1 MSSSQSI
8 TPGRAGWP
16 VLINI
21 QLPFNVLH
29 IPEEAQ
35 AGGAALDPE
44 AIIPLGNWPDPDAA
58 PELELGVSHQPPE
71 FGQTSQKS
79 LPGKPG
85 RVIFTEH
92 RLMRPRSSRGSW
104 DREKSRKHEEGLGQ
118 KDG

>member
-21 QLPFNVLH
+21 QLLFNVLH

-58 PELELGVSHQPPE
+58 PELELGSPINHL
-71 FGQTSQKS
+71 SS
-79 LPGKPG
+79 GKP
-85 RVIFTEH
+85 
-92 RLMRPRSSRGSW
+92 PKNRSLGS
-104 DREKSRKHEEGLGQ
+104 LG
-118 KDG
+118 G